1 MALCAQIVA
10 AYDTLDKALDLA
22 EEVTR
27 ARLGTGCGP
36 ALGVQRSATLTAPR
50 RAQLM
55 VKAKLDVRTSR

>member
-22 EEVTR
+22 EEVR